1 MEVADNFPLHI
12 AAIAI
17 FFLSLAL
24 GVVLLRLRDFVFG
37 TEAGKHNNHQIN
49 FYNKIAEEE
58 QLNLD
63 ELLRGGQRV
72 GKLDLNCRNKKK
84 MNKAGHR
91 D

>member
-1 MEVADNFPLHI
+1 MELSDSFPLHI

-24 GVVLLRLRDFVFG
+24 GIVLLRLRDLAFG
-37 TEAGKHNNHQIN
+37 PEAGKPNNRHID
-49 FYNKIAEEE
+49 FSKKIAEEE

-63 ELLRGGQRV
+63 QLLRGGQRV
-72 GKLDLNCRNKKK
+72 GKLDLNYRIKKK
-84 MNKAGHR
+84 MNKAGRR